1 MSVGGE
7 RFKVVNEELN
17 NVRVF
22 TLGEARELLPKL
34 RKLLGRLSAEREV
47 LISMRDEVKRARE
60 KSEFGGGT
68 PVGSS
73 YLTHLMAF
81 SEIVQEIES
90 LGVLV
95 KDFGTGLVDF
105 PHELH
110 GRIVYLCWKP
120 DEDEIGWWHEV
131 DTGFAGR
138 HPLGEDF
145 E

>member
-1 MSVGGE
+1 VS
-7 RFKVVNEELN
+7 RELD
-17 NVRVF
+17 NVRLF
-22 TLGEARELLPKL
+22 TLGEARGLLPRL
-34 RKLLGRLSAEREV
+34 RKLLARLSSEREV
-47 LISMRDEVKRARE
+47 LISMRDEVNRARE

-68 PVGSS
+68 RVGPS
-73 YLTHLMAF
+73 YLMHLMAF

-105 PHELH
+105 PHELD

-131 DTGFAGR
+131 DSGFAGR
-138 HPLGEDF
+138 HPLGEDV